1 VGLKE
6 GDELLAVREVHQNDE
21 IVLVSK
27 NGFSIRFDCAEVR
40 PTGRSASGVKGMNL
54 RPGDVVVACVV
65 LSTTGKQELLTIA
78 ENGYG
83 KRTHMDQF
91 RSQSRGGKGIIN
103 MRITPKTGPV
113 VSALMVDNEDEAIL
127 LTSGNKII
135 RIGISDISL
144 VGRATQGVR
153 LVRMGDDQTL
163 ICCDLVER
171 DEGRESQE

>member
-1 VGLKE
+1 
-6 GDELLAVREVHQNDE
+6 
-21 IVLVSK
+21 
-27 NGFSIRFDCAEVR
+27 
-40 PTGRSASGVKGMNL
+40 
-54 RPGDVVVACVV
+54 
-65 LSTTGKQELLTIA
+65 LTIA

-171 DEGRESQE
+171 DEARESRE